1 MTTNSQITDVST
13 WIFGEGRD
21 VSEGLRS
28 FPISV
33 GGKWLSIQLLETT
46 SPFEPSSLTE
56 GGTRKTL
63 TLRLN
68 KEWDEPF
75 GAMEEALVKLMA
87 KKSKEIFGKKL
98 SEEQLHGSYKPI
110 SKKTGE
116 YPRNL
121 RVKMNLGTGQYA
133 TRFWDMERT
142 PTAIPETFAGQSFNT
157 MLNIRSLWVSADAWG
172 LVCDAA
178 HLQLVDGA
186 PVECPFAGPPPTH
199 SEAQAFLERRNSS
212 AMLLSTHPLGMC
224 VL

>member
-1 MTTNSQITDVST
+1 MTANSQLADVST
-13 WIFGEGRD
+13 WIFGEGRE

-33 GGKWLSIQLLETT
+33 GGKWLTIQLLETT

-56 GGTRKTL
+56 GATRKTL

-75 GAMEEALVKLMA
+75 GAMEEALVKVA
-87 KKSKEIFGKKL
+87 SKKSKEIFGKKL
-98 SEEQLHGSYKPI
+98 SEQQLLESYKPI

-121 RVKMNLGTGQYA
+121 RAKVNQGSGQYA
-133 TRFWDMERT
+133 TRYWDMERAPAT
-142 PTAIPETFAGQSFNT
+142 IPETFAGRSFNAV
-157 MLNIRSLWVSADAWG
+157 LNIRSLWVSADAWG

-186 PVECPFAGPPPTH
+186 PVECPFDGPHPTR

-224 VL
+224 VP